1 MFELDHRWMNAL
13 AMLIASCL
21 SLYAPK
27 VPELGDDKPLVSN
40 GSPGTRRGAGKDR
53 LRKITED
60 EGVVL
65 DISIVLQRD
74 DLLRLDDM
82 GWKNADR
89 CKELTAGWEMPP
101 QGRRG

>member
-1 MFELDHRWMNAL
+1 MTSRSSPTAAPVHDEAL
-13 AMLIASCL
+13 GRIL
-21 SLYAPK
+21 
-27 VPELGDDKPLVSN
+27 
-40 GSPGTRRGAGKDR
+40 R